1 MNEKWIIIGIHSCC
15 ICMIMCT
22 CCFCFFFFYYYL
34 VTKTVLLDKYFASGW
49 VRFSFNFKFIYI
61 YKNKIE
67 TGSYQF
73 ALSFFYRISSIAVFF
88 FWRNAQEIY
97 EETKQAYRLRARIS
111 LIKNCTITN
120 IWMNMRCLFY
130 FTVFLFIQKSEHA
143 FIYILDALI
152 MLFFP
157 LAVAFVD
164 LKKTLI
170 FFHSTV

>member
-1 MNEKWIIIGIHSCC
+1 MKYLYELNCFNYNKEKWTKNESLSEFIHAAYVWSCALAV
-15 ICMIMCT
+15 
-22 CCFCFFFFYYYL
+22 FVSSSFFYYL

-49 VRFSFNFKFIYI
+49 VHFSFNFKFIYI

-88 FWRNAQEIY
+88 GRNAQEIY

-120 IWMNMRCLFY
+120 IWMNMRFLFY
-130 FTVFLFIQKSEHA
+130 FTVFFCSFKKVNTLLFI
-143 FIYILDALI
+143 Y
-152 MLFFP
+152 
-157 LAVAFVD
+157 
-164 LKKTLI
+164 
-170 FFHSTV
+170 